1 MIFVL
6 FLITNIYTQGVIFM
20 KETQKSIV
28 LASKV
33 SGFDAGIMYD
43 CESGI
48 NEHRSYHE
56 VSAYN
61 PQWGQFTMGPDNTK
75 SAWDIR
81 FADAKRGDLLLCT
94 RIEDGNDVSYVVDEY
109 LTLQKIAKE
118 FTESQK
124 QK

>member
-1 MIFVL
+1 
-6 FLITNIYTQGVIFM
+6 M

-94 RIEDGNDVSYVVDEY
+94 RIEDGNDVRYVVDEY

>member
-1 MIFVL
+1 
-6 FLITNIYTQGVIFM
+6 M

-28 LASKV
+28 LASKI
-33 SGFDAGIMYD
+33 SGFDAGIMCD
-43 CESGI
+43 CQSGI

-56 VSAYN
+56 VLAYN
-61 PQWGQFTMGPDNTK
+61 PQWGSFIMTPANTK
-75 SAWDIR
+75 KAHDIR

-94 RIEDGNDVSYVVDEY
+94 RIEDGNDVSYVIDEY